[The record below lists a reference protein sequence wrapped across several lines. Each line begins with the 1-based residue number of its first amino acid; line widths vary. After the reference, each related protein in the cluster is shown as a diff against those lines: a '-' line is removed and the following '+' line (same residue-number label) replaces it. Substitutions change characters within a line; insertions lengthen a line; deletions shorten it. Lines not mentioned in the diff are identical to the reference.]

1 MPDSA
6 TAADLMF
13 RPATEL
19 AGLVRDGE
27 VTARE
32 LVESSLSRI
41 DELNPTY
48 NAFIDVFHEDAL
60 AAADE
65 IRAGDDRPLA
75 GVPIAIKNN
84 RPIEGKRLTFASS
97 LFGDF
102 VAPFSWVGVDRLREA
117 GAIIVGQTNLPE
129 MGILPTTEPRRFGAT
144 RNPWDP
150 GRTAGG
156 SSGGSAQPS
165 RRGWSRSPTP
175 TTAAAPPGS
184 RRPAAGSSA

>member
-27 VTARE
+27 LTARE

-41 DELNPTY
+41 DELDPAY

-65 IRAGDDRPLA
+65 VRAGDDRPLA

-84 RPIEGKRLTFASS
+84 RPVEGKRWTFASAF
-97 LFGDF
+97 FGDF
-102 VAPFSWVGVDRLREA
+102 LAPFEA
-117 GAIIVGQTNLPE
+117 VE
-129 MGILPTTEPRRFGAT
+129 
-144 RNPWDP
+144 
-150 GRTAGG
+150 
-156 SSGGSAQPS
+156 
-165 RRGWSRSPTP
+165 
-175 TTAAAPPGS
+175 
-184 RRPAAGSSA
+184 